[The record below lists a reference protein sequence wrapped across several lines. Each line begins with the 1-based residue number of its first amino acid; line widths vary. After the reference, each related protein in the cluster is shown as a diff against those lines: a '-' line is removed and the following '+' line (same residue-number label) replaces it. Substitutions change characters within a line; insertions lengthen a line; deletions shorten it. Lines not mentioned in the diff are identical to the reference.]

1 MTETS
6 ADADHLLEVCCRIE
20 FTMAA
25 SYRFL
30 SDLYA
35 DTRDIAAVFRKTANE
50 EQNHALQFELALK
63 LPNLILHPTVD
74 VGAVDRLLKDVL
86 DFDAKARQT
95 LPRPAD
101 ALRSAVEMETRLA
114 AYHMD
119 SIADFRH
126 PRVQEMF
133 KAMMAADKQH
143 VETLTAALSRLSAP
157 GGGSGGGAGSEG

>member
-6 ADADHLLEVCCRIE
+6 ADADHLLEVCRRIE
-20 FTMAA
+20 FTLA
-25 SYRFL
+25 SLYRFL

-35 DTRDIAAVFRKTANE
+35 DTRDI
-50 EQNHALQFELALK
+50 FELALK

-74 VGAVDRLLKDVL
+74 VGAADRLLKDVL
-86 DFDAKARQT
+86 DCDAKVRQT

-119 SIADFRH
+119 SIGDFRH
-126 PRVQEMF
+126 PQAQEMF

-143 VETLTAALSRLSAP
+143 VETLTVALVRLTAP
-157 GGGSGGGAGSEG
+157 GGGSGGGAGSKG